1 MDRTQRPRLAV
12 VTEAFLDRSLTDLLD
27 WLAASAPAITGVEL
41 GSGGY
46 APNPHCDREALL
58 ADPQARARFTGELE
72 GRGFSVAALNAWG
85 NPLHPDPEVGHAHE
99 RALRET
105 ILLAAELGVD
115 RVVALAGAPA
125 AVVGDR
131 APYFAAGG
139 WLPYLEDVYERQW
152 ADAVGPFWSSIS
164 EFAARVH
171 PSVRICLELHPG
183 TAAFNVP
190 TFSRVRA
197 ESGATCAQ
205 TSTPA
210 TSSGS
215 TWTPRPRSSAH
226 SATRS
231 PTPTPRTSCS
241 TSGRGHERAARPPLA
256 ARHRV
261 AVAVCDRGDGHDAE
275 WWSEFVAWLGATSV
289 GAIAIEHE
297 DPRIPAET
305 GVVAAARILGEAL
318 SRAYRLRAYLI
329 GFANAPASA
338 LATPTRLPSA
348 TWPSSRC
355 SPHSAVGAACGFWAP
370 PSGAIIS
377 TLAPPADEQ
386 RPL

>member
-1 MDRTQRPRLAV
+1 MDRTQRPLLAV

-190 TFSRVRA
+190 TFSRVRELGCNLCA
-197 ESGATCAQ
+197 NLDPSHFFWQHMDTEAVIGALGDSVAHAHAKDVVFDQRTL
-205 TSTPA
+205 A
-210 TSSGS
+210 TSGLLDHRWPHG
-215 TWTPRPRSSAH
+215 TELPWQF
-226 SATRS
+226 AT
-231 PTPTPRTSCS
+231 
-241 TSGRGHERAARPPLA
+241 
-256 ARHRV
+256 V
-261 AVAVCDRGDGHDAE
+261 GDGHDAE

-305 GVVAAARILGEAL
+305 GVVAAAGILGEAL
-318 SRAYRLRAYLI
+318 SRAY
-329 GFANAPASA
+329 
-338 LATPTRLPSA
+338 
-348 TWPSSRC
+348 
-355 SPHSAVGAACGFWAP
+355 
-370 PSGAIIS
+370 
-377 TLAPPADEQ
+377 
-386 RPL
+386 